1 MAREAM
7 NALSWIDWTVMLA
20 YAAFVGAL
28 GFSFARGHKST
39 EDYFVGDRRMN
50 WFAVGL
56 SIFAAAF
63 SALSFVLLPREG
75 AFRNWN
81 FLTALLF
88 IPLVITPLLWW
99 VFVPLFT
106 RLGLHSV
113 YEYLEIRFNPLLRR
127 FGALL
132 FMGYAFGWLGSM
144 LYAMGLILD
153 AVLDLTEAQFFMVLV
168 AVGLVAL
175 VYTSFGGLKGI
186 VWLDVLQA
194 VTLGGSVVI
203 ILLLAIGRIDGGF
216 AAVIEAGRAHDKFDM
231 LSLNASPA
239 SQPSIYWIFALG
251 LFVYLPGYTTS
262 QVTVQRYL
270 CMPGLKQARRAL
282 AINAVM
288 ATVVYFLFMLVG
300 TVMFVYYLQQVG
312 QLPKLASEDQILPYF
327 IARDLRVPGM
337 VGLMVAGLFAAA
349 MSTLD
354 GGINSLTAVIVYD
367 WMGGRKTS
375 VLFSRGLTAL
385 IGLGVI
391 GAAVLVPYIGKHV
404 IDMITTVAG
413 TFLGLLLGVYVLGM
427 FSSRAN
433 SGGAIL
439 GLACGVAGLLFAWNH
454 PGIPRWWCGA
464 FAFLPTLVVGWATS
478 RLFPPPRPEQRRGL
492 FFYDSS
498 KESSGAR

>member
-1 MAREAM
+1 MT
-7 NALSWIDWTVMLA
+7 ALSWIDWIVILA
-20 YAAFVGAL
+20 YALIVAVL
-28 GFSFARGHKST
+28 GFSFSRGQKST
-39 EDYFVGDRRMN
+39 EEYFVGDRRMN

-63 SALSFVLLPREG
+63 SALSFVLLPRES

-106 RLGLHSV
+106 RLELHSV
-113 YEYLEIRFNPLLRR
+113 YEYLEIRFNPSLRR
-127 FGALL
+127 LGALL

-153 AVLDLTEAQFFMVLV
+153 AVLDLTETQFFMMVV
-168 AVGLVAL
+168 AVGLIAL
-175 VYTSFGGLKGI
+175 IYTSFGGLKGI

-194 VTLGGSVVI
+194 LTLGGSVII
-203 ILLLAIGRIDGGF
+203 ILLLALSRIDGGF
-216 AAVIEAGRAHDKFDM
+216 ATVVEVGQAEAKFDM
-231 LSLNASPA
+231 LSLDADPT

-282 AINAVM
+282 AINAFM
-288 ATVVYFLFMLVG
+288 ATVVYFLFMLAG
-300 TVMFVYYLQQVG
+300 TVVFVFYVQKGGWPPVLG
-312 QLPKLASEDQILPYF
+312 SEDQILPHF
-327 IARDLRVPGM
+327 IAQDLRVPGM

-354 GGINSLTAVIVYD
+354 GGMNSISAVIVYD
-367 WMGGRKTS
+367 WLAGRKTS
-375 VLFSRGLTAL
+375 VLFSRMLTAL

-391 GAAVLVPYIGKHV
+391 GAAVAVPYIGKYL
-404 IDMITTVAG
+404 IDMITVVAS

-427 FSSRAN
+427 FAARAN
-433 SGGAIL
+433 SGGATI
-439 GLACGVAGLLFAWNH
+439 GLACGVAGLAIALRH
-454 PGIPRWWCGA
+454 PGIPNWWCGV
-464 FAFLPTLVVGWATS
+464 FAFVPTLVVGWATS
-478 RLFPPPRPEQRRGL
+478 YLFPPPRPEQQRGL
-492 FFYDSS
+492 FFYETL

>member
-1 MAREAM
+1 MT
-7 NALSWIDWTVMLA
+7 ALSWIDWTVMLA
-20 YAAFVGAL
+20 YAGFVGAL

-113 YEYLEIRFNPLLRR
+113 YEYLEIRFNPSLRR
-127 FGALL
+127 LGALL

-153 AVLDLTEAQFFMVLV
+153 AVLDLTEAQFFLVLV

-194 VTLGGSVVI
+194 ITLGGTVVI
-203 ILLLAIGRIDGGF
+203 ILLLAIARIDGGF
-216 AAVIEAGRAHDKFDM
+216 TTVLEVGRAHDKFEM
-231 LSLNASPA
+231 LSLDANPT

-282 AINAVM
+282 AINAAM

-300 TVMFVYYLQQVG
+300 TIMFVYYLQEAG
-312 QLPKLASEDQILPYF
+312 RLPTLAREDQILPHF
-327 IARDLRVPGM
+327 IAHDLRVPGM

-354 GGINSLTAVIVYD
+354 GGINSITAVIVYD

-375 VLFSRGLTAL
+375 VLFSRVLTAL

-391 GAAVLVPYIGKHV
+391 GAAVLVPYIGTHL
-404 IDMITTVAG
+404 IDMITAVAS

-427 FSSRAN
+427 FSPRAN
-433 SGGAIL
+433 SGGAAI
-439 GLACGVAGLLFAWNH
+439 GLACGVAGLAFAWFH
-454 PGIPRWWCGA
+454 PDIPRWWCGA
-464 FAFLPTLVVGWATS
+464 FAFLPTLLAGWAAS

-492 FFYDSS
+492 FLSQDS
-498 KESSGAR
+498 EGATRAH